1 MKKKNANV
9 RLNYVKKEKS
19 KFKMS
24 IYFGNKKKY
33 FFISSNFENNIKNL
47 LAAITVISIFK
58 NIETL
63 NKNIFYN
70 FNILEGRGDISKI
83 KIKKK
88 NIFLIDESYNS
99 NPLSLNSAIKNFD
112 LIEGKKN
119 KKHLIL
125 GDMLEL
131 GKHSKKLHYKLST
144 VVNASS
150 IDKVY
155 VFGKY
160 IKETFQNIKDNKKG
174 YILSKTSQIINLI
187 KNDINNNDYLMI
199 KGSKSTGLNK
209 LTYNL
214 KRKKLNAL

>member
-1 MKKKNANV
+1 
-9 RLNYVKKEKS
+9 
-19 KFKMS
+19 MS

-58 NIETL
+58 NIEIL

-119 KKHLIL
+119 KKHL
-125 GDMLEL
+125 
-131 GKHSKKLHYKLST
+131 KR
-144 VVNASS
+144 NAYH
-150 IDKVY
+150 V
-155 VFGKY
+155 
-160 IKETFQNIKDNKKG
+160 
-174 YILSKTSQIINLI
+174 
-187 KNDINNNDYLMI
+187 
-199 KGSKSTGLNK
+199 
-209 LTYNL
+209 
-214 KRKKLNAL
+214 